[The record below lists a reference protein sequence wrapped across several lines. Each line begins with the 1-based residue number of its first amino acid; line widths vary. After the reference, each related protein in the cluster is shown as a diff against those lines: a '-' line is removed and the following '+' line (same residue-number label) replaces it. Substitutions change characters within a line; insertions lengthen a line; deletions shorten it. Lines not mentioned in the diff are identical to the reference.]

1 MVIPLLVKLL
11 IVVDSVIWL
20 FLKRQGMV
28 MSLPTRFR
36 LCARVWANK
45 PKPQCDRNA
54 LVPGS

>member
-1 MVIPLLVKLL
+1 
-11 IVVDSVIWL
+11 L